1 MKSPQN
7 YIIFPLDVSTVK
19 EAARYIELLSES
31 VGMFKVGLELFI
43 QAGPEIIRII
53 QSSGSAEIFLDL
65 KLHDIPNTVADAS
78 RAAVSMGVDMFN
90 LHIGGGM
97 RMMQAAVEAAR
108 DEADRIGI
116 PPPILLGVTVLTSLD
131 EDEMRRIYGTERSIR
146 DQVAHM
152 AEMAKSTGLNGV
164 VASPLEIDVI
174 RDRCGE
180 DFTIV
185 TPGVR
190 PEWFGRGDQK
200 RVMTPSQALRAGA
213 DYIVVGR
220 PIYAS
225 DDPRGA
231 AFKIIEEIEG

>member
-1 MKSPQN
+1 M
-7 YIIFPLDVSTVK
+7 
-19 EAARYIELLSES
+19 RRLSDLIS
-31 VGMFKVGLELFI
+31 FYKVGLRLFTLG
-43 QAGPEIIRII
+43 GPRII
-53 QSSGSAEIFLDL
+53 SRLKEMGVKLFLDL

-97 RMMQAAVEAAR
+97 KMMRAAVEAAH

-116 PPPILLGVTVLTSLD
+116 LPPILLGVTILTSLD
-131 EDEMRRIYGTERSIR
+131 EDEMREIYGTERSIR
-146 DQVAHM
+146 DQVVHM
-152 AEMAKSTGLNGV
+152 AEMAKSAGLDGV
-164 VASPLEIDVI
+164 VASPLEIGVI
-174 RDRCGE
+174 RDRCGGN
-180 DFTIV
+180 FTVV

-190 PEWFGRGDQK
+190 PEWFGRGDQR

>member
-1 MKSPQN
+1 LISFYK
-7 YIIFPLDVSTVK
+7 I
-19 EAARYIELLSES
+19 
-31 VGMFKVGLELFI
+31 GLRLFTLG
-43 QAGPEIIRII
+43 GPRII
-53 QSSGSAEIFLDL
+53 SKLKEMDVKLFLDL

>member
-1 MKSPQN
+1 MESPQKAVD
-7 YIIFPLDVSTVK
+7 LV
-19 EAARYIELLSES
+19 RRLSDLIS
-31 VGMFKVGLELFI
+31 FYKVGLRLFTLG
-43 QAGPEIIRII
+43 GPRII
-53 QSSGSAEIFLDL
+53 SRLKEMGVKLFLDL

-97 RMMQAAVEAAR
+97 KMMRAAVEAAH

-116 PPPILLGVTVLTSLD
+116 LPPILLGVTILTSLD
-131 EDEMRRIYGTERSIR
+131 EDEMREIYGTERSIR
-146 DQVAHM
+146 DQVVHM
-152 AEMAKSTGLNGV
+152 AEMAKSAGLDGV
-164 VASPLEIDVI
+164 VASPLEIGVI
-174 RDRCGE
+174 RDRCGGN
-180 DFTIV
+180 FTVV

-190 PEWFGRGDQK
+190 PEWFGRGDQR

-225 DDPRGA
+225 DDPREA

>member
-1 MKSPQN
+1 MGSRQRLILALDVESPQ
-7 YIIFPLDVSTVK
+7 K
-19 EAARYIELLSES
+19 AADLVRRLSDLIS
-31 VGMFKVGLELFI
+31 FYKIGLRLFTLG
-43 QAGPEIIRII
+43 GPRII
-53 QSSGSAEIFLDL
+53 SKLKEMDVKLFLDL

-152 AEMAKSTGLNGV
+152 AEMAKSAGLNGV

-190 PEWFGRGDQK
+190 PEWFERGDQR

>member
-1 MKSPQN
+1 MISFYK
-7 YIIFPLDVSTVK
+7 I
-19 EAARYIELLSES
+19 
-31 VGMFKVGLELFI
+31 GLRLFTLG
-43 QAGPEIIRII
+43 GPRII
-53 QSSGSAEIFLDL
+53 SKLKEMDVKLFLDL

-152 AEMAKSTGLNGV
+152 AEMAKSAGLNGV

-190 PEWFGRGDQK
+190 PEWFERGDQR

>member
-1 MKSPQN
+1 LISFYK
-7 YIIFPLDVSTVK
+7 I
-19 EAARYIELLSES
+19 
-31 VGMFKVGLELFI
+31 GLRLFTLG
-43 QAGPEIIRII
+43 GPRII
-53 QSSGSAEIFLDL
+53 SKLKEMDVKLFLDL

-152 AEMAKSTGLNGV
+152 AEMAKSAGLNGV

-190 PEWFGRGDQK
+190 PEWFERGDQR

>member
-1 MKSPQN
+1 VESPQKAVD
-7 YIIFPLDVSTVK
+7 LV
-19 EAARYIELLSES
+19 RRLSDLIS
-31 VGMFKVGLELFI
+31 FYKVGLRLFTLG
-43 QAGPEIIRII
+43 GPRII
-53 QSSGSAEIFLDL
+53 SRLKEMGVKLFLDL

-97 RMMQAAVEAAR
+97 KMMRAAVEAAH

-116 PPPILLGVTVLTSLD
+116 LPPILLGVTILTSLD
-131 EDEMRRIYGTERSIR
+131 EDEMREIYGTERSIR
-146 DQVAHM
+146 DQVVHM
-152 AEMAKSTGLNGV
+152 AEMAKSAGLDGV
-164 VASPLEIDVI
+164 VASPLEIGVI
-174 RDRCGE
+174 RDRCGGN
-180 DFTIV
+180 FTVV

-190 PEWFGRGDQK
+190 PEWFGRGDQR

-225 DDPRGA
+225 DDPREA

>member
-1 MKSPQN
+1 M
-7 YIIFPLDVSTVK
+7 
-19 EAARYIELLSES
+19 RRLSDLIS
-31 VGMFKVGLELFI
+31 FYKVGLRLFTLG
-43 QAGPEIIRII
+43 GPRII
-53 QSSGSAEIFLDL
+53 SRLKEMGVKLFLDL

-97 RMMQAAVEAAR
+97 KMMRAAVEAAH

-116 PPPILLGVTVLTSLD
+116 LPPILLGVTILTSLD
-131 EDEMRRIYGTERSIR
+131 EDEMREIYGTERSIR
-146 DQVAHM
+146 DQVVHM
-152 AEMAKSTGLNGV
+152 AEMAKSAGLDGV
-164 VASPLEIDVI
+164 VASPLEIGVI
-174 RDRCGE
+174 RDRCGGN
-180 DFTIV
+180 FTVV

-190 PEWFGRGDQK
+190 PEWFGRGDQR

-225 DDPRGA
+225 DDPREA